1 MMKNVCFLSGYFN
14 NDTLESKSQGGAEYQ
29 NQILKNELEK
39 RENNIY
45 FIAIG
50 DKNQVSR
57 DGKTIVIYLKKKIK
71 SRRFGNNF
79 FLYTC
84 QVLLIL
90 KRINPDIIYQRGSIA
105 WTGIGAWYAKRYHK
119 KFIWAIASE
128 EDVSPFKY
136 EKFSS
141 LLFNWIDF
149 IFARY
154 GKKNSFAIF
163 AQADYQQKLL
173 FKNYQVKVNEVIKN
187 YHPLPIEVIKKS
199 SVKIKIIWIAN
210 FSANKQPE
218 LFIKIAESLKFKNNL
233 EFVMIG
239 RPYNES
245 KQEIIEK
252 KINNLNNIIYLGM
265 LKQEEV
271 NREIADSHILI
282 NTSTI
287 EGFSNVFIQA
297 MLRGTVVVSLNSNPD
312 DVLNKYNC
320 GYCANGEFL
329 SLISYIIELS
339 ENKNKLTEM
348 GDNAMKYAM
357 KNHSIESQIDKITK
371 YF

>member
-1 MMKNVCFLSGYFN
+1 MKKICFLSGYFN
-14 NDTLESKSQGGAEYQ
+14 NYKNKHSNQGGAEYQ
-29 NQILKNELEK
+29 NYILKNELENHSFK
-39 RENNIY
+39 VY

-50 DKNQVSR
+50 DKNEVYR
-57 DGKTIVIYLKKKIK
+57 DGKTIVIYLKKKNR
-71 SRRFGNNF
+71 SQRFGNNF

-84 QVLLIL
+84 QVLIIL
-90 KRINPDIIYQRGSIA
+90 KRINPDVIYQRCSIA
-105 WTGIGAWYAKRYHK
+105 WTGIGAWYAKAYHK
-119 KFIWAIASE
+119 KFTWAIASE

-136 EKFSS
+136 EKFSN

-163 AQADYQQKLL
+163 AQADYQQNLL
-173 FKNYQVKVNEVIKN
+173 FKNYQVKASEVIKN
-187 YHPLPIEVIKKS
+187 YHPLPTEVIRKATE
-199 SVKIKIIWIAN
+199 KIKIIWIGN
-210 FSANKQPE
+210 FSNNKQPE
-218 LFIKIAESLKFKNNL
+218 LFIKVAESLISKNNL

-239 RPYNES
+239 RPYNEP
-245 KQEIIEK
+245 KQETITK
-252 KINNLNNIIYLGM
+252 KINNLNNTIYLGM

-271 NREIADSHILI
+271 NKEITDAHILI

-312 DVLNKYNC
+312 NVLSRYNC
-320 GYCANGEFL
+320 GYCANGEL
-329 SLISYIIELS
+329 SRLISYIIELS
-339 ENKNKLTEM
+339 ENKNKMTEM
-348 GDNAMKYAM
+348 GENAIKYAI
-357 KNHSIESQIDKITK
+357 KNHSIESQIDKIIK